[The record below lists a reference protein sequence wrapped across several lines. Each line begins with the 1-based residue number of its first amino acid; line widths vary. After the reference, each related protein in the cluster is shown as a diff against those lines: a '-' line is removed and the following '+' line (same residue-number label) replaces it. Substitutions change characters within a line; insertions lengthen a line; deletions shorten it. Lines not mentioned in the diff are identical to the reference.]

1 MSLPNADT
9 GKGMSF
15 KLEIEINSDKNN
27 VFSLI
32 LSADNYSYLIIKANK
47 KNDLYNKSFSNKFA
61 VDKIKENKYFLM
73 FEDLK
78 EICDELS
85 ERIKNKEMKLIENA
99 NNLIFIISLP
109 STKVKEIAFELN
121 EDQKNDKD
129 KIKDLNELII
139 KLNNEMNKL
148 KNENQKEIDGL
159 KYNFNK
165 GINDLKNIIDNQ
177 NKEIKELNKENSEN
191 KKEIN
196 ELKNIINNQNNEIN
210 ELKKQMKLWLK
221 INESKEMILKN
232 SLIINNN
239 IEYNKL
245 IKNWINPD
253 KKIEG
258 ELLYRLSRDGDQ
270 FSYLKQ

>member
-1 MSLPNADT
+1 MY
-9 GKGMSF
+9 
-15 KLEIEINSDKNN
+15 
-27 VFSLI
+27 FSLI
-32 LSADNYSYLIIKANK
+32 LSADNYSYLIIKANE
-47 KNDLYNKSFSNKFA
+47 KNDLFNKSFSNKFA

-177 NKEIKELNKENSEN
+177 NKEIKEL
-191 KKEIN
+191 
-196 ELKNIINNQNNEIN
+196 KNVINNQNNEIN
-210 ELKKQMKLWLK
+210 ELKEQIKSWLRYK
-221 INESKEMILKN
+221 ESIEIILELKK
-232 SLIINNN
+232 SLIVNNN
-239 IEYNKL
+239 IESYKL

-253 KKIEG
+253 KKIYVIIKE
-258 ELLYRLSRDGDQ
+258 Q
-270 FSYLKQ
+270 H